1 MHEDHI
7 VVENKAIENGKSKN
21 DEDCEIDA
29 YQAIALLSHV
39 VVIESEVVSM
49 LEVLV
54 NLINKNLFLPSKP
67 SQWSEW

>member
-7 VVENKAIENGKSKN
+7 VVENKAIENGKSKD
-21 DEDCEIDA
+21 DEDCEIDT

-67 SQWSEW
+67 SQ

>member
-67 SQWSEW
+67 SQ

>member
-39 VVIESEVVSM
+39 VVIESEVVAM

-54 NLINKNLFLPSKP
+54 NLINKKSILT
-67 SQWSEW
+67 